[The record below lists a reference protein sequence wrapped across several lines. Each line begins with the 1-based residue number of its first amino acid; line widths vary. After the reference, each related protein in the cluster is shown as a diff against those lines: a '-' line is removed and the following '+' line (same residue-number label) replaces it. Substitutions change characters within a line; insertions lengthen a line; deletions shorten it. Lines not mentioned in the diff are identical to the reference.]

1 MLLKKLKLS
10 AGPEYFPPKLGCGHL
25 TLRIYTC
32 EMKGDVN
39 GKVNDKVMVSNPAR
53 PMLHTWV
60 IGNHKYYFD
69 FIQNPN
75 QSRVCLLLGYVANR
89 LPGKYIGHCKQF
101 YFVQRMCMG
110 CMCITADGLPGKH
123 DGPENVI
130 IFQTLARL
138 LHFFCRDFLNFRTS
152 GKLSIIVP
160 ILVRAKC
167 LHWFGRCSRTKCPLL
182 LVVKQLYKLLMSI
195 WWVSVC
201 LSVCPSRL

>member
-53 PMLHTWV
+53 PMLHTRV

-101 YFVQRMCMG
+101 YFVQSLCMG
-110 CMCITADGLPGKH
+110 CMCIIADKPPSKH
-123 DGPENVI
+123 NDITLVI
-130 IFQTLARL
+130 IFQT
-138 LHFFCRDFLNFRTS
+138 
-152 GKLSIIVP
+152 
-160 ILVRAKC
+160 
-167 LHWFGRCSRTKCPLL
+167 
-182 LVVKQLYKLLMSI
+182 
-195 WWVSVC
+195 
-201 LSVCPSRL
+201 